1 MEAARDKILKDSK
14 TPVTESSLGAVLPE
28 TPEAKSGCVMMISL
42 SLHDVAVVGWH
53 RERGAPDPCA
63 TQGHHGAK
71 LELGKASHK
80 AGCCC
85 LLTIATAQTCSRAA
99 AEALG
104 PLEVKH
110 SAPQPSTGGVCCRTA
125 AASCR
130 HGAAAPARA
139 VGDKVHPHF
148 FLCFNESIISPSKNI
163 SVSHQQVKHH
173 CDHNN
178 F

>member
-1 MEAARDKILKDSK
+1 
-14 TPVTESSLGAVLPE
+14 
-28 TPEAKSGCVMMISL
+28 MMISL

-71 LELGKASHK
+71 LVILELGKASHK

-85 LLTIATAQTCSRAA
+85 LLTIATAQTRSRAA

-110 SAPQPSTGGVCCRTA
+110 SAPSPALAVCAAGQPLPAAVMGLQPRRGLWATRCILTSSSALTKASYPQAKISALAISKSNITVTTIIFNKFCCCCCCCYKHR
-125 AASCR
+125 
-130 HGAAAPARA
+130 
-139 VGDKVHPHF
+139 
-148 FLCFNESIISPSKNI
+148 SKHATLLI
-163 SVSHQQVKHH
+163 LT
-173 CDHNN
+173 
-178 F
+178 